1 MNPVTRRLQDLRDKA
16 ARFQQ
21 VVETVP
27 ERTARLRTAIEA
39 TTGQLERLK
48 LEFHGIAELLRSD
61 TETSLAES
69 LAELEAGTG
78 MFARAGYEWTAVDLE
93 PGTAGRILVHLDRI
107 PGAGTGALESLLR
120 EAAGRRRL
128 EAVLRAMIHAERL
141 EPEVRLSE
149 MSYRGLSVY
158 LGPVPAIRL
167 RWGRSVPT
175 EDIREN
181 VVTAPSAVPVPAS
194 ASLAGFAADAFFGK
208 NEGALPGGHS
218 VEGSATSPGVPEAE
232 PETSGP
238 SAKRPVVPV
247 RRSLA
252 ADWRKD
258 ALARFKKMPDLT

>member
-1 MNPVTRRLQDLRDKA
+1 MNPLTRRLQDLRDKA

-39 TTGQLERLK
+39 TTGELERLK
-48 LEFHGIAELLRSD
+48 LEFHGISELLKSD

-69 LAELEAGTG
+69 LSELEAGMG
-78 MFARAGYEWTAVDLE
+78 LLARAGYEWTGVDLE
-93 PGTAGRILVHLDRI
+93 PGSVGRILVHLDRV
-107 PGAGTGALESLLR
+107 PGAGTDPLESLLR

-158 LGPVPAIRL
+158 LGPVPAIRI
-167 RWGRSVPT
+167 RWGRAVPGADT
-175 EDIREN
+175 AEK
-181 VVTAPSAVPVPAS
+181 VVAVQPGVPVPAS
-194 ASLAGFAADAFFGK
+194 APLAGFAADAFFGK
-208 NEGALPGGHS
+208 NDVVQPGGPTGA
-218 VEGSATSPGVPEAE
+218 VPATALGVPEAVSARAVPGTKAPAV
-232 PETSGP
+232 PE
-238 SAKRPVVPV
+238 
-247 RRSLA
+247 RRSLS

-258 ALARFKKMPDLT
+258 ALARFKKMPDLS